1 MFLYIPAMEG
11 EDELAFDFTP
21 LSTLGIAG
29 TLKYLPMEKS
39 FPFLF
44 PEENKLKLVLCT
56 RVPSDKLLICS
67 MIICLVPAMG

>member
-1 MFLYIPAMEG
+1 MGGAEGGMFLYIPAMEG

-21 LSTLGIAG
+21 LSNLGRVG

-44 PEENKLKLVLCT
+44 PEENTGTLHMSSF
-56 RVPSDKLLICS
+56 R
-67 MIICLVPAMG
+67 